1 MGFPSYMPPILITV
15 ISTKILVGTVH
26 SFIDDRAWIENLRSR
41 ILVAKIYYMAEYIY
55 IYIYIYMQK
64 LLAAV

>member
-26 SFIDDRAWIENLRSR
+26 SFIDDRAWIENLRSG

-55 IYIYIYMQK
+55 IYICRNC
-64 LLAAV
+64 